1 MCEVLLPTLRGGGR
15 NVHLQGSRCVVRLA
29 GRDIRRRARPGD
41 GAIGRLATH
50 YAKHAVRAER
60 GARRVGVLVS
70 GRKERL
76 PQHAYLFKPNAER
89 YSPET
94 ATKPMRKPGAYGT
107 RPHALTCHNICAPLP
122 YYTPRTGNCTPEE
135 QCVRGSATPH
145 GAGASATF
153 TGESRGLDADLYI
166 VEVSADLEV
175 AAP

>member
-1 MCEVLLPTLRGGGR
+1 VCEVLLPTLRGGGR

-60 GARRVGVLVS
+60 GARRVGVLVFWV
-70 GRKERL
+70 KEPHL
-76 PQHAYLFKPNAER
+76 STHTYSNPMPND
-89 YSPET
+89 
-94 ATKPMRKPGAYGT
+94 T
-107 RPHALTCHNICAPLP
+107 RPKRPPNLCENRERTVLARTRSHAIICAPLP
-122 YYTPRTGNCTPEE
+122 HYTPRTGNCTPEE